1 VISPWTWVP
10 SLYLVQGLPYV
21 LVLTTSVVM
30 YKRLGLSNTE
40 IGLAT
45 SWLYLPWVI
54 KPLWSPIVEVVG
66 TRRTWVLAMQ
76 AAMGATFA
84 ALAFLLPLPFGVQ
97 VSFAL
102 LWLVAFASATHDIA
116 ADGLYM
122 LGLDDKRQASF
133 VGVRSTF
140 WRLAVLLG
148 EGPLVVLAGVLEDQV
163 DDRRTAWAAT
173 IAVLALLFGL
183 VFLLHLW
190 VLPRAPLDVPARS
203 TTVGAALRRFGQVFA
218 EFFRKDRIGAALSFL
233 LLYRLAEAQLLKMIP
248 PFLLDPVAQGGLALT
263 TEEVGFAKGTL
274 GVAALLAGG
283 IAGGLAIARWGLRR
297 CIWPMV
303 AILHLPDLAFVWLA
317 VAQPDSYALVCAA
330 IAVEQLG
337 YGFGFTAYTM
347 FLITLASGPYRTA
360 HYAIGTGFM
369 ALGMMVPG
377 MWSGALQE
385 ALGYPLFFGWVALST
400 IPGFIVVALV
410 WRRLLAERERES
422 LG

>member
-1 VISPWTWVP
+1 MKSPWTWVP

-30 YKRLGLSNTE
+30 YKRLGLSNAE
-40 IGLAT
+40 IAFAT

-54 KPLWSPIVEVVG
+54 KPLWSPFVEVVG
-66 TRRTWVLAMQ
+66 TRRAWVLAMQ
-76 AAMGATFA
+76 AAMGTTLA

-97 VSFAL
+97 ASFAM

-122 LGLDDKRQASF
+122 LGLDDTRQAAF

-163 DDRRTAWAAT
+163 DERRIAWAGT
-173 IAVLALLFGL
+173 IGVLALLFGFA
-183 VFLLHLW
+183 FLLHLW
-190 VLPRAPLDVPARS
+190 VLPRAAQDVPARS
-203 TTVGAALRRFGQVFA
+203 ATVGAALRTFGQVFA
-218 EFFRKDRIGAALSFL
+218 QFFRKERIGAALAFL

-248 PFLLDPVAQGGLALT
+248 PFFLDPVTQGGLGLT
-263 TEEVGFAKGTL
+263 TEEVGLAKGTL

-283 IAGGLAIARWGLRR
+283 IAGGLAIARWGLWR

-303 AILHLPDLAFVWLA
+303 VILHLPGLAFVWLA
-317 VAQPDSYALVCAA
+317 VAQPESFAVVCAA
-330 IAVEQLG
+330 VAIEQLG

-347 FLITLASGPYRTA
+347 FLIALASGPYRTA

-385 ALGYPLFFGWVALST
+385 WLGYPLFFGWVALST
-400 IPGFIVVALV
+400 LPGFAVVALV
-410 WRRLLAERERES
+410 WRRSGRLAVS
-422 LG
+422 ADS